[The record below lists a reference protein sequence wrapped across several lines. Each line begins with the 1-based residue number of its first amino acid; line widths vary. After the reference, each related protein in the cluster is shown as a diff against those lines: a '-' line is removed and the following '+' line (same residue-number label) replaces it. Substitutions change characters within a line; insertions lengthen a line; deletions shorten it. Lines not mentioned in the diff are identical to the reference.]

1 MKRRPTGST
10 LTDTL
15 FPYTALFR
23 SDLSLNRHEPKAPPG
38 VWARARTV
46 AADSFVVSTS
56 SSRSAPRMPL
66 RAASTRTLR
75 ARASAIT
82 AEAVALMTA
91 VTPPLWA
98 YSRVPLGIGGSLWG
112 RRGAGL
118 RYSGAVRAETR
129 AVYAPRGLVF
139 FRSVERRGGKEV

>member
-46 AADSFVVSTS
+46 AADSLVVSTS

-66 RAASTRTLR
+66 RAASPRTLR

-98 YSRVPLGIGGSLWG
+98 YSQVPLGLGRPLWG
-112 RRGAGL
+112 RRRAGVRYNVSL
-118 RYSGAVRAETR
+118 RAATR
-129 AVYAPRGLVF
+129 RVAPRR
-139 FRSVERRGGKEV
+139 FRVSLSVWSTQ